1 MPASDLWTHIE
12 PHDGAHNKMFPA
24 NITRRWTTRTLA
36 LFILF
41 FSFQPALA
49 SVSRRVS
56 LAELV
61 DRSTSIV
68 VATCS
73 SVHSR
78 WTPDRSQIET
88 VALYNVVETLKGPSR
103 QRLTVVTLGGVVDGV
118 GMYVSGMPAFV
129 QDRRELL
136 FLTASDASSMKVVGM
151 AQGQFHIS
159 PDAHG
164 SALVTRSLNDTHLI
178 GPKDQALETQ
188 QLDALSTMIRRRL
201 GK

>member
-12 PHDGAHNKMFPA
+12 PHDGANNKMFSA
-24 NITRRWTTRTLA
+24 NITRRWTTGTLA

-41 FSFQPALA
+41 VSFQPALA

-61 DRSTSIV
+61 DHSTSIV

-103 QRLTVVTLGGVVDGV
+103 QRITVVTLGGVVDGV

-151 AQGQFHIS
+151 AQGQFHVS
-159 PDAHG
+159 PDAYG
-164 SALVTRSLNDTHLI
+164 SSSVTRSLNDTHLI

>member
-1 MPASDLWTHIE
+1 MSS
-12 PHDGAHNKMFPA
+12 A
-24 NITRRWTTRTLA
+24 NTSRRWTTWTLA
-36 LFILF
+36 LLILF

-61 DRSTSIV
+61 GRSTSIV

-78 WTPDRSQIET
+78 WTPDRSQIGT
-88 VALYNVVETLKGPSR
+88 VALYVVVETLKGPSR
-103 QRLTVVTLGGVVDGV
+103 QQLTVVTLGGVVDGV

-129 QDRRELL
+129 PGRRELL
-136 FLTASDASSMKVVGM
+136 FLATSDASSMKVVGM

-159 PDAHG
+159 LDAYG
-164 SALVTRSLNDTHLI
+164 SSSVTRNLNDTHLI
-178 GPKDQALETQ
+178 GPKDPALETQ

-201 GK
+201 GQQG